1 MFTLGPAVLGILFAV
16 ALLAGFIDSIAG
28 GGGLLTVPALLAVG
42 LPPAQALAT
51 NKLQS
56 VGGSFS
62 ASLYF
67 IRRGA
72 VNLKQQKLTIAL
84 TLVGSMLGAILVQ
97 YMRADILR
105 QILRCW

>member
-1 MFTLGPAVLGILFAV
+1 MDWFTLGPAVLGILFAV

-56 VGGSFS
+56 V
-62 ASLYF
+62 
-67 IRRGA
+67 
-72 VNLKQQKLTIAL
+72 
-84 TLVGSMLGAILVQ
+84 AICGRFV
-97 YMRADILR
+97 LR
-105 QILRCW
+105 QPVLYSSWCG